1 MLNQVSNSKA
11 PMFRTGLDIY
21 RREGLAALYS
31 GLTPTVLRTFPAT
44 GALFF
49 AFEYSKKFMLKITE

>member
-1 MLNQVSNSKA
+1 MNNSSA
-11 PMFRTGLDIY
+11 PMFKTGLDIY

-49 AFEYSKKFMLKITE
+49 AYEYSKKFMLEATN